1 MIRDEEQVFP
11 TLTCRH
17 TEERLRTGVRGFPRS
32 LYNNNYLKEKDNEK
46 INDEKNENG

>member
-1 MIRDEEQVFP
+1 MIRGEEQVFP